1 MPGWSVDG
9 SLYAG
14 STHAVSAH
22 ADGLAAGSPPPLTP
36 LRLLTAWTWEPLP
49 ALALALG
56 ALLYL
61 EGVRRVR
68 ARGDAWSPWRTAAF
82 LGPGLGTAV
91 LATQST
97 MATYDTTLLSVH
109 MAQHMLLGMVA
120 PLFLALGA
128 PVTLA
133 LRTLPKPARGWLVS
147 LLHSRFARVLA
158 FPLVGGAFFVASPWL
173 LYFSGWYTAT
183 LGNAWLHNAM
193 HLHFVLAGSLF
204 FWPLLGLDPV
214 PGRLSYPLR
223 MLVVFLTLPFHA
235 FLGVAVMGSTTLIG
249 GQWYSSLD
257 RHWGPSLAGDQDIAG
272 GILWSGGDLLGL
284 LFFAVLFVQWLRASE
299 REAVR
304 EDRRL
309 DRLEARSGR
318 VGAAGR

>member
-1 MPGWSVDG
+1 MLGWSLDA
-9 SLYAG
+9 SAG
-14 STHAVSAH
+14 LLPA
-22 ADGLAAGSPPPLTP
+22 LTP

-49 ALALALG
+49 ALALALS
-56 ALLYL
+56 ALVYL

-68 ARGDAWSPWRTAAF
+68 ARGDAWSSWRSAAF

-91 LATQST
+91 LATQSAL
-97 MATYDTTLLSVH
+97 ATYDTTLLSVH
-109 MAQHMLLGMVA
+109 MAQHMLLGMVV

-133 LRTLPKPARGWLVS
+133 LRTLPKPARGWLLA
-147 LLHSRFARVLA
+147 LLHSRLARVLT
-158 FPLVGGAFFVASPWL
+158 FPLVGGVLFVASPWL
-173 LYFSGWYTAT
+173 LYFTGWYPAT
-183 LGNAWLHNAM
+183 LGNAWLHHVM
-193 HLHFVLAGSLF
+193 HLHFVLAGALF

-214 PGRLSYPLR
+214 PGRLSYPFR
-223 MLVVFLTLPFHA
+223 MLVVFVTLPFHA
-235 FLGVAVMGSTTLIG
+235 FLGITIMGSTTLIG

-284 LFFAVLFVQWLRASE
+284 MFFAVLFVQWLRASE

-309 DRLEARSGR
+309 DRLEARAGR
-318 VGAAGR
+318 VGVPGR